1 MTPARRSPARGVLA
15 GVESTIA
22 AMRAAG
28 RLEPVDDA
36 VVELARSTARALEAA
51 ELDETTGYGELSAV
65 ARAHLA
71 ALDRLSCVGAGSSEP
86 DAIERLLAELSGP
99 VGDRARRQP

>member
-1 MTPARRSPARGVLA
+1 MTARRREPRGVLA

-22 AMRAAG
+22 AMREGG

-51 ELDETTGYGELSAV
+51 EHDELAGYGELSAV

-71 ALDRLSCVGAGSSEP
+71 ALDRLSCVGTGSSAP
-86 DAIERLLAELSGP
+86 DAIEALLRELSGP
-99 VGDRARRQP
+99 VGDRTRRQP